1 MKVAVFG
8 NKFNNEAAAYVKA
21 LFDLLVEKEAVV
33 CVDKKFKEFCSQFF
47 AISESVVVSD
57 RDSLIDDA
65 TSFLISVGGDGTI
78 LDTITTV
85 RDSNV
90 PIVGINTGR
99 LGFLANNTKNE
110 IASTIDQ
117 LFEGNYKID
126 SRTLLSM
133 TCEENKFKADNF
145 ALNEFTLHKKD
156 SSMMMTVHVFVDGE
170 FLNAYWADGIIIAT
184 PTGSTAYSLSCGGPL
199 LSPGSDNFVITP
211 IAPHNLNLRPLV
223 VKDDVE
229 IVLKMEGRDKE
240 FLTTLDSRSQTIEQE
255 AVLSLKKADFSIK
268 LVQFENQNFF
278 STIRNKLYWGKD
290 VRN

>member
-21 LFDLLVEKEAVV
+21 LFDLLVEKEAIV
-33 CVDKKFKEFCSQFF
+33 CVDKKFKEFCNQFF
-47 AISESVVVSD
+47 AISDSVLVTD

-110 IASTIDQ
+110 INSTVNQ

-126 SRTLLSM
+126 SRTLLSL
-133 TCEENKFKADNF
+133 TCKENKFKADNF

>member
-21 LFDLLVEKEAVV
+21 LIELLVEKEAVV

-47 AISESVVVSD
+47 AISESVVVTD

-126 SRTLLSM
+126 SRTLLSL

>member
-47 AISESVVVSD
+47 TISESVVVSD

-110 IASTIDQ
+110 IASTVDQ

-126 SRTLLSM
+126 SRTLLSL

>member
-21 LFDLLVEKEAVV
+21 LFDLLVKKEAVV

-110 IASTIDQ
+110 IASTVDQ

-126 SRTLLSM
+126 SRTLLSL

>member
-1 MKVAVFG
+1 MVT
-8 NKFNNEAAAYVKA
+8 
-21 LFDLLVEKEAVV
+21 
-33 CVDKKFKEFCSQFF
+33 
-47 AISESVVVSD
+47 D

-126 SRTLLSM
+126 SRTLLSL

>member
-1 MKVAVFG
+1 M
-8 NKFNNEAAAYVKA
+8 
-21 LFDLLVEKEAVV
+21 
-33 CVDKKFKEFCSQFF
+33 C
-47 AISESVVVSD
+47 IRD
-57 RDSLIDDA
+57 R
-65 TSFLISVGGDGTI
+65 
-78 LDTITTV
+78 
-85 RDSNV
+85 
-90 PIVGINTGR
+90 
-99 LGFLANNTKNE
+99 
-110 IASTIDQ
+110 
-117 LFEGNYKID
+117 
-126 SRTLLSM
+126 
-133 TCEENKFKADNF
+133 
-145 ALNEFTLHKKD
+145 
-156 SSMMMTVHVFVDGE
+156 
-170 FLNAYWADGIIIAT
+170 IIIAT

>member
-33 CVDKKFKEFCSQFF
+33 CVDKKFKEFCNQFF

-99 LGFLANNTKNE
+99 LGFL
-110 IASTIDQ
+110 
-117 LFEGNYKID
+117 
-126 SRTLLSM
+126 
-133 TCEENKFKADNF
+133 
-145 ALNEFTLHKKD
+145 
-156 SSMMMTVHVFVDGE
+156 
-170 FLNAYWADGIIIAT
+170 
-184 PTGSTAYSLSCGGPL
+184 
-199 LSPGSDNFVITP
+199 
-211 IAPHNLNLRPLV
+211 V
-223 VKDDVE
+223 VQ
-229 IVLKMEGRDKE
+229 VLAKP
-240 FLTTLDSRSQTIEQE
+240 F
-255 AVLSLKKADFSIK
+255 
-268 LVQFENQNFF
+268 
-278 STIRNKLYWGKD
+278 
-290 VRN
+290 